1 MPWRLAARQLMRLYA
16 SNSERLLRYAWLLL
30 LVLTISLYLLR
41 QVADGPYGKDFTS
54 FLTGAH
60 LLLDG
65 HASQLYSISAQTAA
79 QKPLAGPF
87 TYLGGVLP
95 FMNPPYVAAFFMPV
109 ALFPADQA
117 FYVWLVVQWI
127 VLVCWVVW
135 VMRSFRGWGENAPD
149 LLPIAI
155 FSFAPIIEALLM
167 GQLSIISMVLWWWAF
182 VSWRSGKDVQLGVAA
197 ALLLY
202 KPQIALLLFVAL
214 FAQKKWRAL
223 ASAVILQAALWLGA
237 VLVCGPGVVTSY
249 IDMLRL
255 SASTV
260 GIYGLF
266 PSSMPNLRGLLTN
279 MGVPTDITTW
289 VALAAWLLSLVAT
302 YIIWSRSTIGF
313 IERFGIT
320 VLLAVVFSP
329 HLNTHDVALLILV
342 VICILLSH
350 VHKPEQVFAQIYPF
364 FLLLF
369 LSIYTLV
376 LGPWRSN
383 IPTIVSTWLFAAM
396 LLLMLLQPVW
406 HRRAQTVVPGS

>member
-1 MPWRLAARQLMRLYA
+1 MRHYV
-16 SNSERLLRYAWLLL
+16 SNSERLLRYSWLLL

-41 QVADGPYGKDFTS
+41 QATDGPFGKDFTS

-60 LLLDG
+60 MLLDG
-65 HASQLYSISAQTAA
+65 RASEMYSIGVQTAV
-79 QKPLAGPF
+79 QKPLAGPV

-95 FMNPPYVAAFFMPV
+95 FMNPPYVAAFFMPL

-117 FYVWLVVQWI
+117 FYVWLAVQWI
-127 VLVCWVVW
+127 VLVVWVVW
-135 VMRSFRGWGENAPD
+135 VMRSFRGSGENAPD
-149 LLPIAI
+149 LLVIAI

-167 GQLSIISMVLWWWAF
+167 GQLSIISIVLWWWAF
-182 VSWRSGKDVQLGVAA
+182 VSWRSGKDVHLGIAA

-223 ASAVILQAALWLGA
+223 ASAVVVQVVLWLGA

-260 GIYGLF
+260 GTYGLF

-279 MGVPTDITTW
+279 MGVSTEITTW
-289 VALAAWLLSLVAT
+289 VALAAWLLSLLAT

-320 VLLAVVFSP
+320 VLLAVIFSP
-329 HLNTHDVALLILV
+329 HLNTHDVAQLVLV
-342 VICILLSH
+342 VICILLSR
-350 VHKPEQVFAQIYPF
+350 VQKPEQVFAQIYPF
-364 FLLLF
+364 YLMLF
-369 LSIYTLV
+369 LSIYVLV

-383 IPTIVSTWLFAAM
+383 VPTILSTWLFAAV
-396 LLLMLLQPVW
+396 LLFMLLQPMW
-406 HRRAQTVVPGS
+406 NRRAQTAVPGS